1 MSLLILF
8 CNRIYI
14 GLSLLL
20 TCPFNRTVHQF
31 CCDFICPMLLFQGH
45 VTSWN
50 LTPIGPDPSHKNLRL
65 KSQTE
70 VERYKQH
77 QGKAILSGFKS

>member
-1 MSLLILF
+1 
-8 CNRIYI
+8 
-14 GLSLLL
+14 
-20 TCPFNRTVHQF
+20 
-31 CCDFICPMLLFQGH
+31 MLLFQGH

-65 KSQTE
+65 KTQTE
-70 VERYKQH
+70 VDRYKQQ